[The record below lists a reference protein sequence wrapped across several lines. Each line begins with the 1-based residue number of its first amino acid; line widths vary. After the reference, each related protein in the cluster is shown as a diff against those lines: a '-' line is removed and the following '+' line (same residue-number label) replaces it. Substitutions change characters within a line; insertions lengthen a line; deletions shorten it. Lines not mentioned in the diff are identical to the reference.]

1 MVYLGQG
8 LDMQIVMVQ
17 PIKLIFRYLENRSQI
32 QVWLY
37 KQVNTWIEGC
47 IICFDECMN
56 LVLDDAKESQSK
68 TKSRGRSQDGGG
80 VEQGEHFLPY
90 KFIKRAFKRR
100 VNSTKQL
107 LNAGRGH
114 QAPRKAT
121 QLFKRR

>member
-47 IICFDECMN
+47 IICTCNPGPASDCSRRNN
-56 LVLDDAKESQSK
+56 LEPEQCGQGGY
-68 TKSRGRSQDGGG
+68 TRRERGQ
-80 VEQGEHFLPY
+80 
-90 KFIKRAFKRR
+90 
-100 VNSTKQL
+100 
-107 LNAGRGH
+107 
-114 QAPRKAT
+114 T
-121 QLFKRR
+121 QCG